1 MSLRERADQ
10 QAAHGVERLEDCG
23 VTERVVGLR
32 AAVVTR
38 DEPDSPHDA
47 EMLGNVRLLYSE
59 FAGQL
64 ADGPF
69 ATPQGV
75 EDAQAS
81 RMTDSATELGVELI
95 RLFRDHHELQ
105 DILKL

>member
-1 MSLRERADQ
+1 M
-10 QAAHGVERLEDCG
+10 
-23 VTERVVGLR
+23 VTS
-32 AAVVTR
+32 

-47 EMLGNVRLLYSE
+47 EMLGNVRLLYFE

-69 ATPQGV
+69 TTPQGV

-81 RMTDSATELGVELI
+81 RMTDGATELGVELI